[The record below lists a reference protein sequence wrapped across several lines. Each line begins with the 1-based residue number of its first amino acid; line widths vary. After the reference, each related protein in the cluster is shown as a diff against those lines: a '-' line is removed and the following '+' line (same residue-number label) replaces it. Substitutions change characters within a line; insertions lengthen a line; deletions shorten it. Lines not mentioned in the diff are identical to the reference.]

1 MNAYVLAEHVVFITL
16 IISIIMAFIKVRSI
30 KVFPYLCGVNKGDN
44 QVWNILIIF
53 VILRNYNIK
62 FAIVILFIYF
72 CNQQKGRILL

>member
-16 IISIIMAFIKVRSI
+16 IISIIMAFIKVRFI

>member
-16 IISIIMAFIKVRSI
+16 IISIIMAYIKVRFI

>member
-1 MNAYVLAEHVVFITL
+1 
-16 IISIIMAFIKVRSI
+16 MAFIKVRFVN
-30 KVFPYLCGVNKGDN
+30 VFPYLCGVNKGDN

-72 CNQQKGRILL
+72 CNQQKERILL

>member
-1 MNAYVLAEHVVFITL
+1 MNAYVLAEYVVFITL
-16 IISIIMAFIKVRSI
+16 IISIIMAFIKVRFI

>member
-1 MNAYVLAEHVVFITL
+1 
-16 IISIIMAFIKVRSI
+16 MAFIKVRFI
-30 KVFPYLCGVNKGDN
+30 NVFPYLCGVNKGDN

-53 VILRNYNIK
+53 VILRNYSIK

>member
-1 MNAYVLAEHVVFITL
+1 MNAYVLAECVVFITL
-16 IISIIMAFIKVRSI
+16 IISIIMAFIKVRFVN
-30 KVFPYLCGVNKGDN
+30 VFPYLCGVNKGDN

>member
-1 MNAYVLAEHVVFITL
+1 
-16 IISIIMAFIKVRSI
+16 MAFIKVRFI

-72 CNQQKGRILL
+72 CTQQKGRILL